1 MGRVVR
7 LVVDSILP
15 HAECGPND
23 HRKDAPQFILDNWSE
38 SLKRYFSAKKHP
50 KVRSGEKDESEVF
63 EKFCRVLE
71 MKNDEIRYSKFFEFF
86 LGLSLTIERNDVF
99 INLMQ
104 TLFGV

>member
-1 MGRVVR
+1 M
-7 LVVDSILP
+7 
-15 HAECGPND
+15 
-23 HRKDAPQFILDNWSE
+23 E
-38 SLKRYFSAKKHP
+38 SRENMMPKKSSGEFLSPKLSYFNFYSSAKKHP

-71 MKNDEIRYSKFFEFF
+71 MKNNEIRFSKFFEFF

>member
-1 MGRVVR
+1 MESRENMMPKKSSGEFSNPK
-7 LVVDSILP
+7 SI
-15 HAECGPND
+15 
-23 HRKDAPQFILDNWSE
+23 S
-38 SLKRYFSAKKHP
+38 YFLSYSSAKKHP

-71 MKNDEIRYSKFFEFF
+71 MKNNEIRFSKFFEFF